1 MLSWNNVY
9 KSYWGANRALDS
21 VSLSVGPGEIVG
33 LFGANGAGKTTLL
46 KCLLDIARPNE
57 GTVQILGRDSRDRKA
72 REDVGVVLDE
82 CLFHDTL
89 LARDVDKILSKVY
102 RQWDRALF
110 ASLLQRLKLPADRYL
125 KEFSRGMKMKL
136 SLAAALAHHPSV
148 LVLDEATSGLD
159 PVVRDELLDELM
171 AFSAQGEH
179 SILMSSHITTDL
191 EKAADYI
198 AYLHQG
204 QLLFFEEKDR
214 LLEDHGR
221 LVCTRADLA
230 GVDPAYV
237 LAVRQGQWSTEALI
251 RDKAAFRRRY
261 PRLTVDPVALDEIM
275 VFMERGKRS

>member
-1 MLSWNNVY
+1 
-9 KSYWGANRALDS
+9 
-21 VSLSVGPGEIVG
+21 
-33 LFGANGAGKTTLL
+33 
-46 KCLLDIARPNE
+46 
-57 GTVQILGRDSRDRKA
+57 
-72 REDVGVVLDE
+72 
-82 CLFHDTL
+82 
-89 LARDVDKILSKVY
+89 
-102 RQWDRALF
+102 
-110 ASLLQRLKLPADRYL
+110 
-125 KEFSRGMKMKL
+125 MKL

-214 LLEDHGR
+214 LLEVHGR

-261 PRLTVDPVALDEIM
+261 PRLTVDPVSLDEIM
-275 VFMERGKRS
+275 VFMERGTRS

>member
-1 MLSWNNVY
+1 M
-9 KSYWGANRALDS
+9 
-21 VSLSVGPGEIVG
+21 
-33 LFGANGAGKTTLL
+33 
-46 KCLLDIARPNE
+46 
-57 GTVQILGRDSRDRKA
+57 
-72 REDVGVVLDE
+72 VLDE

-89 LARDVDKILSKVY
+89 LAKDVDKILSKVY
-102 RQWDRALF
+102 RQWDKALF
-110 ASLLQRLKLPADRYL
+110 DGLLQRLKLPTNRYL

-221 LVCTRADLA
+221 LVCTRADLTR
-230 GVDPAYV
+230 VDPAYV
-237 LAVRQGQWSTEALI
+237 LAVRQGEYSTEALI
-251 RDKAAFRRRY
+251 RDKEAFRRKY
-261 PRLTVDPVALDEIM
+261 PRLTVDPVTLDEIM
-275 VFMERGKRS
+275 VFLERGTRS

>member
-1 MLSWNNVY
+1 M
-9 KSYWGANRALDS
+9 WGSSGRT
-21 VSLSVGPGEIVG
+21 GP
-33 LFGANGAGKTTLL
+33 GKTTLL
-46 KCLLDIARPNE
+46 KCLLGIARPDK
-57 GTVQILGRDSRDRKA
+57 GTVRILDRDSRDRRA

-89 LARDVDKILSKVY
+89 LAKDVDKILSKVY
-102 RQWDRALF
+102 RQWDKALF
-110 ASLLQRLKLPADRYL
+110 DGLLQRLKLPTNRYL

-221 LVCTRADLA
+221 LVCTRADLTR
-230 GVDPAYV
+230 VDPAYV
-237 LAVRQGQWSTEALI
+237 LAVRQGEYSTEALI
-251 RDKAAFRRRY
+251 RDKDAFRRKY
-261 PRLTVDPVALDEIM
+261 PRLTVDPVTLDEIM
-275 VFMERGKRS
+275 VFLERGTRS